1 MRSRAVYSALVGAAL
16 IAACAPW
23 PTEEPR
29 PQLLHR
35 EFLAMG
41 TQISVSVRVGDDD
54 RKRAHEAIEDV
65 RRTIDQFGQDWWAWG
80 DGELAHINKEL
91 SAGRAA
97 EIPEFMRPLFQ
108 RAWEIHR
115 LSDGRYEPRIGA
127 LVRLWG
133 FDDVARIR
141 ETPPGNREID
151 RALADLRLAPD
162 YDGGAHYGP
171 ARGVTWDFGGIAK
184 GYIVDAALEE
194 LRDRGFPDAMV
205 DAGGNL
211 AARGTPGEKPWR
223 VAIHDPRA
231 DLTDRDYLATLSIGG
246 EAVNTHADDQRSFI
260 SRGQRYGHILNPRT
274 GRPAHGLV
282 SVTVVHHD
290 GALADAGGVALYV
303 AGAKRWRALARKLGL
318 DEVLV
323 VDEDGRVTAT
333 EKLAPRLK
341 LAPGVA
347 LHIVP

>member
-1 MRSRAVYSALVGAAL
+1 MLW
-16 IAACAPW
+16 ACAPW

-41 TQISVSVRVGDDD
+41 TQISVSVRAGEND

-65 RRTIDQFGQDWWAWG
+65 RRTVEQFGQDWWAWG
-80 DGELAHINKEL
+80 DGELAHINHQL
-91 SAGRAA
+91 GAGHAA
-97 EIPEFMRPLFQ
+97 EIPDFMRPLFQ
-108 RAWEIHR
+108 RAWDIHR
-115 LSDGRYEPRIGA
+115 LSDGRYEPRIGS

-133 FDDVARIR
+133 FDDVARMR
-141 ETPPGNREID
+141 EAPPTNREID
-151 RALADLRLAPD
+151 RVLADLRLAPG
-162 YDGGAHYGP
+162 YDGGTHYGP

-184 GYIVDAALEE
+184 GFIVDAALDE

-211 AARGTPGEKPWR
+211 AARGAPGEKQWR
-223 VAIHDPRA
+223 VAIRDPRSE
-231 DLTDRDYLATLSIGG
+231 LTDRDYLATLSIGD
-246 EAVNTHADDQRSFI
+246 EAVNTHADDQRSFV
-260 SRGQRYGHILNPRT
+260 SRGQRYGHILSPTT
-274 GRPAHGLV
+274 GRPARGLV
-282 SVTVVHHD
+282 SVTVVHRD
-290 GALADAGGVALYV
+290 GTLADAGGVALYV
-303 AGAKRWRALARKLGL
+303 AGPMHWRELAQKLGL

-323 VDEDGRVTAT
+323 VDDDGRVTAT